1 MTYSPGT
8 PGYPQAQP
16 SGSYAGATPSFAKD
30 DGESK
35 LPLYLVVGVAVLG
48 LLVYL
53 VNFAPTFTIK
63 GDLGGGG
70 RAGDGGLAVVAALL
84 AGLLAGVGL
93 LPKGK
98 SHLGIVA
105 AIATLGPLL
114 ALAEAINTL
123 GGVTAE
129 WGIWVIL
136 GLSALQAAAAIAAV
150 LLEAGVIKAPAPRP
164 KYDPYQQYGQYGQY
178 PQQYGQQAYYG
189 QPAPQQQAPNPQQQ
203 PPQYGSQYGYPQNPQ
218 NQPQSQLPTQNA
230 IPTSTANPPSGGF
243 GAQPSAQ
250 SQSSPSTPPTGFPS
264 FSPPPS
270 VSASS
275 GSQAG
280 SAPANYSNP
289 GIGQQSYGQ
298 GQQSSSPGSAP
309 L

>member
-8 PGYPQAQP
+8 PGYPPAQP
-16 SGSYAGATPSFAKD
+16 SGSYPGATPSFAKD

-53 VNFAPTFTIK
+53 VNFAPTFTVK

-84 AGLLAGVGL
+84 AGLLAGAGL
-93 LPKGK
+93 LPKAK

-136 GLSALQAAAAIAAV
+136 GLSVLQAAAAIAAV

-189 QPAPQQQAPNPQQQ
+189 QPAPQAPTPQQAPQ
-203 PPQYGSQYGYPQNPQ
+203 PSGYGSQYGYPS
-218 NQPQSQLPTQNA
+218 NQGPTQNV

-250 SQSSPSTPPTGFPS
+250 VSSPSTPPTGFPS

-270 VSASS
+270 VSAST
-275 GSQAG
+275 GSPGG
-280 SAPANYSNP
+280 SAPSNYSSP
-289 GIGQQSYGQ
+289 GSGQQSYGQ
-298 GQQSSSPGSAP
+298 GQASPGPAP
-309 L
+309 V

>member
-1 MTYSPGT
+1 MTYSPGN
-8 PGYPQAQP
+8 PGYPPAQP
-16 SGSYAGATPSFAKD
+16 PGSYAGATPSFAKD

-53 VNFAPTFTIK
+53 LNFAPTFIIK

-93 LPKGK
+93 LPKAK
-98 SHLGIVA
+98 SHLGVVA

-129 WGIWVIL
+129 WGIWMIL
-136 GLSALQAAAAIAAV
+136 GLSVLQAAAAIAAV
-150 LLEAGVIKAPAPRP
+150 LLEAGVIKAPVPRP

-189 QPAPQQQAPNPQQQ
+189 QPAAQPQPPSPQQAPQ
-203 PPQYGSQYGYPQNPQ
+203 PSGYGSQYGYPS
-218 NQPQSQLPTQNA
+218 NQPQSQLPTQGA
-230 IPTSTANPPSGGF
+230 IPTSTANPSTGGF

-250 SQSSPSTPPTGFPS
+250 QSAPSTPPTGFPS
-264 FSPPPS
+264 FSPPPP
-270 VSASS
+270 VSAST
-275 GSQAG
+275 GSPAG
-280 SAPANYSNP
+280 SAPVNYSNP
-289 GIGQQSYGQ
+289 GSGQQSYGQ

-309 L
+309 V